1 MQPENLNEER
11 LEDDDILDKVP
22 NKYRDLYDS
31 DDFEKFTYK
40 NREWDWWLSNVLP
53 TEWSLSRRDKH
64 VLPKMLKVL
73 APFLQLVGAVVA
85 LSWLS
90 HRPQAPLTG
99 DEPANL

>member
-1 MQPENLNEER
+1 
-11 LEDDDILDKVP
+11 
-22 NKYRDLYDS
+22 
-31 DDFEKFTYK
+31 
-40 NREWDWWLSNVLP
+40 
-53 TEWSLSRRDKH
+53 

-73 APFLQLVGAVVA
+73 ALSLQLVGAVVA